1 LCEWLLGDEKVGLV
15 RLEECFEVG
24 LEEELCFHVLGVRDD
39 DVLVLWRAVRRVEM
53 GSVVLL
59 VEV

>member
-1 LCEWLLGDEKVGLV
+1 MGLV

-24 LEEELCFHVLGVRDD
+24 LEEELYFRVLDVRDD